1 MCLVKVKRHIIQIRI
16 RERGKARES
25 EDERTRIWEKI
36 SKKAN
41 KGRQTDWGDIALF
54 SSLEYEIVVKG
65 PVPMAIPT
73 AVSGFPVY
81 LCPDLGRWADGF
93 SRFMPNK
100 RESAPPPSHPPS
112 RPVRRAAEK
121 GILKRQSVRRVAV
134 CLKLDSICNCGFY
147 CTWVPI
153 SSNYPKASSEAA
165 ARNTRFWSLWGHTV
179 GTLSQDIN

>member
-1 MCLVKVKRHIIQIRI
+1 MHIIQIRI
-16 RERGKARES
+16 RERVKAREG

-65 PVPMAIPT
+65 PVPMAIPS
-73 AVSGFPVY
+73 AVSGFQCICAQT
-81 LCPDLGRWADGF
+81 LDAERMGFLGSCRTKGNV
-93 SRFMPNK
+93 S
-100 RESAPPPSHPPS
+100 PPPLPSPLPS